1 MFWGVVYEFTKV
13 HILEEYDKK
22 LRMTVRKL
30 PFLYQKKTKYD

>member
-22 LRMTVRKL
+22 LRMTSKEVTFPLSKED
-30 PFLYQKKTKYD
+30 KI